1 MTMLRKT
8 VLYLL
13 LFAGGL
19 SLITFLFM
27 QQKPF
32 GKNPSRQERMARITK
47 SPQYRDGI
55 FHNREAT
62 KMLADDASYWG
73 MATKF
78 FGKGVDREPLK
89 DLPVIDTDLH
99 HLPADKPVLVWFGHS
114 SYLLSVGGKRI
125 LSDPVF
131 SKRASPVQYSGP
143 KAYPGTEI
151 YSVDDFPDLD
161 VVVITHDHYD
171 HLDYNSI
178 LKLNEKTKMF
188 CVPLGIGE
196 HLESWGIPE
205 NKITEFDWWE
215 TRQIADSLELT
226 CTPARH
232 FSGRGFTRNKTL
244 WGSFVIQLAGQKV
257 FFGGDSGFDGAFKEI
272 GDKYG
277 PFDIAMLECGQ
288 YDLQWPQ
295 IHMMPE
301 ETVQA
306 AIDLKAKV
314 FLPVHWGK
322 FTLAL
327 HEWRDPIR
335 RAVKRAEETGAR
347 VTTPQIGDPII
358 LGEYLPANRWWEE
371 VNP

>member
-1 MTMLRKT
+1 MLRKT
-8 VLYLL
+8 
-13 LFAGGL
+13 
-19 SLITFLFM
+19 LIILGSFLAALAVVTFLFM

-32 GKNPSRQERMARITK
+32 GKNPSNEDRMSRILN
-47 SPQYRDGI
+47 SPQYKDGS
-55 FHNREAT
+55 FRNREDT

-78 FGKGVDREPLK
+78 FSKGVDREPSK
-89 DLPVIDTDLH
+89 SLPVIDTDLNS
-99 HLPADKPVLVWFGHS
+99 LPADKPTLVWFGHS
-114 SYLLSVGGKRI
+114 SYLLSIGGRKI

-131 SKRASPVQYSGP
+131 SERASPVQYSGP
-143 KAYPGTEI
+143 KAYPGTMI
-151 YSVDDFPDLD
+151 YGVEDFPSLD
-161 VVVITHDHYD
+161 AVVITHDHYD

-178 LKLNEKTKMF
+178 QKLNEKTAAF
-188 CVPLGIGE
+188 CVPLGVGE
-196 HLESWGIPE
+196 HLESWGIPAS
-205 NKITEFDWWE
+205 KIFEFDWWE
-215 TRQIADSLELT
+215 SKTLADSLEFI

-244 WGSFVIQLAGQKV
+244 WGSFVIKAGEQTV
-257 FFGGDSGFDGAFKEI
+257 FLGGDSGFDGAFKEI
-272 GDKYG
+272 GAKYG

-306 AIDLKAKV
+306 AIDLQAKV

-327 HEWRDPIR
+327 HAWRDPIR
-335 RAVKRAEETGAR
+335 RAVKHASANGAKI
-347 VTTPQIGDPII
+347 TTPQIGEPII
-358 LGEYLPANRWWEE
+358 LGEYLPVTAWWEDGT
-371 VNP
+371 P